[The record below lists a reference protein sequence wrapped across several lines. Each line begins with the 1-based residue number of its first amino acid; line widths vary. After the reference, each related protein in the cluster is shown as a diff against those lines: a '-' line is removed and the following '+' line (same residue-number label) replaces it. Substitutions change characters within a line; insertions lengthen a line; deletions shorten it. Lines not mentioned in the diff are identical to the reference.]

1 MTGSSGPKVGST
13 VAAHLSQQHEVL
25 GLDIAPAKFTRYV
38 ADITLLGENDWQPWL
53 EGVDAVVHF
62 AALHAP
68 HRDSHSR
75 SEFTRTN
82 VDATRRLVSAA
93 KQCGVRRF
101 LLASSTSVYGQSLR
115 NAGGYCRHQL
125 TAYT

>member
-13 VAAHLSQQHEVL
+13 VAAHLSQQHAVL
-25 GLDIAPAKFTRYV
+25 GLEIAPAKFTRYV
-38 ADITLLGENDWQPWL
+38 ADITLFGENDWQPLL
-53 EGVDAVVHF
+53 EGVNAVVHF

-68 HRDSHSR
+68 QRESHSR

-82 VDATRRLVSAA
+82 VDATRRLVSVAN
-93 KQCGVRRF
+93 QCGVRRF
-101 LLASSTSVYGQSLR
+101 LLASITSVYGESMR